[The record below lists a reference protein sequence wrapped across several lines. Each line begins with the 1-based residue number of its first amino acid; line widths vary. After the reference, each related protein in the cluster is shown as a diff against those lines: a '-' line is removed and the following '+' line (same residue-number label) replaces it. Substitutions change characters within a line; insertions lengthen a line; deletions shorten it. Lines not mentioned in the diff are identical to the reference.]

1 MRLVVAG
8 MVCPARRQV
17 NRIRATAVS
26 IGQLQVRLVNAALQ
40 LLDHAI
46 EFGEVQFVETAE
58 ADAAFAGA
66 DLAGAR
72 DEFPDDVA
80 LRDVET
86 IELAARGE
94 AGLF

>member
-1 MRLVVAG
+1 M
-8 MVCPARRQV
+8 
-17 NRIRATAVS
+17 
-26 IGQLQVRLVNAALQ
+26 NAALQ

-66 DLAGAR
+66 DLAEAR
-72 DEFPDDVA
+72 DVSPDDVA
-80 LRDVET
+80 VRDVET

>member
-1 MRLVVAG
+1 MRLVVGG

-40 LLDHAI
+40 LLDHVI
-46 EFGEVQFVETAE
+46 EFGEVERVKAAE
-58 ADAAFAGA
+58 ADAAFTGA
-66 DLAGAR
+66 DLAEAR
-72 DEFPDDVA
+72 DVFPDDVA
-80 LRDVET
+80 VRDVET